1 MKNFKMSCV
10 FNADSISTDGNYRG
24 SFNANY
30 DEGNIYYNMNVA
42 DAITNQDVV
51 AEEFEIF
58 KNAVFS
64 SIQALTDAGFII
76 EKVADPNAAVEEEEE
91 DEE

>member
-1 MKNFKMSCV
+1 MKNFKMNCV

-30 DEGNIYYNMNVA
+30 DEGNIYYNINVA

-64 SIQALTDAGFII
+64 RIQALTDAGFII
-76 EKVADPNAAVEEEEE
+76 EKVANPNAAVEEEG

>member
-1 MKNFKMSCV
+1 MTNFKMNCV

-30 DEGNIYYNMNVA
+30 DEGNIYYNMNVV

-64 SIQALTDAGFII
+64 RIQALTDAGFII
-76 EKVADPNAAVEEEEE
+76 EKVADPNTSVEEE

>member
-1 MKNFKMSCV
+1 MKNFKMNCV

-42 DAITNQDVV
+42 DAITNQDIV

-64 SIQALTDAGFII
+64 RIQALTDAGFII

>member
-1 MKNFKMSCV
+1 MTNFKMNCV

-30 DEGNIYYNMNVA
+30 DEGNIYYNMNVV

-64 SIQALTDAGFII
+64 RIQALTDAGFII
-76 EKVADPNAAVEEEEE
+76 EKVADQNTSVEEE

>member
-1 MKNFKMSCV
+1 MTNFKMNCV

-30 DEGNIYYNMNVA
+30 DEGNIYYNMNVV
-42 DAITNQDVV
+42 DAITNQDIV

-64 SIQALTDAGFII
+64 RIQALTDAGFII
-76 EKVADPNAAVEEEEE
+76 EKVADPNTSVEEE

>member
-1 MKNFKMSCV
+1 MTNFKMNCV

-42 DAITNQDVV
+42 NAITNQDVV
-51 AEEFEIF
+51 AEDFEIF
-58 KNAVFS
+58 KNDCMVR
-64 SIQALTDAGFII
+64 
-76 EKVADPNAAVEEEEE
+76 
-91 DEE
+91 